1 MIFIHLWCF
10 ASDNINIK
18 IICTFVIPAM
28 TRNMVDLTDEIL
40 TKIRKKYNNFKI
52 AEIRDHIK
60 EVSEALE
67 KVI

>member
-1 MIFIHLWCF
+1 
-10 ASDNINIK
+10 
-18 IICTFVIPAM
+18 M